1 MLRSPIVLMIRPSE
15 GNVKPGGPL
24 VLMTGIDYVQV
35 LSFTFSLST
44 PVVQWLSY
52 SPLDP
57 RFAGS
62 MDFSERKNPENE
74 FLRKGSKA
82 VGPMS

>member
-1 MLRSPIVLMIRPSE
+1 MAQTGAHDS
-15 GNVKPGGPL
+15 KL
-24 VLMTGIDYVQV
+24 VYDIAYAK
-35 LSFTFSLST
+35 FREST

-62 MDFSERKNPENE
+62 IPARVDGYFSERKNPDYD

-82 VGPMS
+82 LGPVS

>member
-1 MLRSPIVLMIRPSE
+1 MELALTYLLRYHDDGDVFLDRIV
-15 GNVKPGGPL
+15 
-24 VLMTGIDYVQV
+24 TGD
-35 LSFTFSLST
+35 SST

-62 MDFSERKNPENE
+62 IPAGVDGFFSELKNPEYD
-74 FLRKGSKA
+74 FLRKRNKA
-82 VGPMS
+82 VGLVS